1 MKNPLTVVTIQ
12 HALDWAYDKAV
23 NGVKGLDTAQ
33 EIAESYMKESNNS
46 INNANSLIRWQN
58 SKAITS
64 GFITGLGGVMVM
76 PVTLPANITS
86 VLYIQL
92 RMIAAIAY
100 MGGYDLK
107 DDKVRTIVYAC
118 LCASAVSDILKR
130 AGVDVGKKLTL
141 STIKNL
147 SGTIITKINQ
157 AVGFRLLTKFGSK
170 GIINLGKLVPVV
182 GGIIGGTFDG
192 VTTNIIGNTAR
203 KYFLETDNNTE
214 IPQEMDMPTLDIAQQ
229 LTK

>member
-1 MKNPLTVVTIQ
+1 MNNSLTITTIQ

-23 NGVKGLDTAQ
+23 NGVKGLDTSQ
-33 EIAESYMKESNNS
+33 EIAESYMKESNNP

-64 GFITGLGGVMVM
+64 GFITGLGGAMTM

-118 LCASAVSDILKR
+118 LCGSAVSDILKR

-141 STIKNL
+141 STIKNM
-147 SGTIITKINQ
+147 SGAIITKINQ

-182 GGIIGGTFDG
+182 GGIIGGTLDG

-203 KYFLETDNNTE
+203 QCFLETDNNTGISE
-214 IPQEMDMPTLDIAQQ
+214 EMGMLTLDITQQ
-229 LTK
+229 RTK

>member
-1 MKNPLTVVTIQ
+1 MKNSLTIATIQ
-12 HALDWAYDKAV
+12 QALDWAYDKAV

-33 EIAESYMKESNNS
+33 EIAESYMKEGNS
-46 INNANSLIRWQN
+46 PINNANSLIRWQN

-118 LCASAVSDILKR
+118 LCGSAVSDILKR

-141 STIKNL
+141 STIKNM
-147 SGTIITKINQ
+147 SGAIITKINQ
-157 AVGFRLLTKFGSK
+157 AVGFRLLTKFDSK
-170 GIINLGKLVPVV
+170 GVINLGKLVPVV
-182 GGIIGGTFDG
+182 GGVIGGTLDG

-203 KYFLETDNNTE
+203 NQFLKDDDNTE
-214 IPQEMDMPTLDIAQQ
+214 RYE
-229 LTK
+229 TKNNSACIDD

>member
-1 MKNPLTVVTIQ
+1 MKNSLTIATIQ
-12 HALDWAYDKAV
+12 QALDWAYDKAV

-33 EIAESYMKESNNS
+33 EIAESYMKEGNS
-46 INNANSLIRWQN
+46 PINNANSLIRWQN

-118 LCASAVSDILKR
+118 LCGSAVSDILKR

-141 STIKNL
+141 STIKNM
-147 SGTIITKINQ
+147 SGAIITKINQ

-170 GIINLGKLVPVV
+170 GVINLGKLVPVV
-182 GGIIGGTFDG
+182 GGVIGGTLDG

-203 KYFLETDNNTE
+203 NQFLKDDDNTE
-214 IPQEMDMPTLDIAQQ
+214 RYE
-229 LTK
+229 TKNNSACIDD

>member
-1 MKNPLTVVTIQ
+1 MKNSLTIATIQ
-12 HALDWAYDKAV
+12 QALDWAYDKAV

-33 EIAESYMKESNNS
+33 EIAESYMKEGNS
-46 INNANSLIRWQN
+46 PINNANSLIRWQN

-76 PVTLPANITS
+76 PVALPANITS

-118 LCASAVSDILKR
+118 LCGSAVSDILKR

-141 STIKNL
+141 STIKNM
-147 SGTIITKINQ
+147 SGAIITKINQ

-170 GIINLGKLVPVV
+170 GVINLGKLVPVV
-182 GGIIGGTFDG
+182 GGVIGGTLDG

-203 KYFLETDNNTE
+203 NQFLKDDDNTE
-214 IPQEMDMPTLDIAQQ
+214 RYE
-229 LTK
+229 TKNNSACIDD